1 MKQSADL
8 VEKVVQDNLDQ
19 KEFDWGHL
27 KQDVREKLNRFLFDQ
42 TKRHPVILPV
52 IMEINQHAKKKSK
65 GNNNGEKKS
74 EKANHKKEQHHSR
87 GRGRKHQT
95 EKSKQKK

>member
-8 VEKVVQDNLDQ
+8 VEKVVQENLDQ

-52 IMEINQHAKKKSK
+52 IMEVNQNSRKKVSAQKNEENEPSKQDSKKKAK
-65 GNNNGEKKS
+65 R
-74 EKANHKKEQHHSR
+74 HSGR
-87 GRGRKHQT
+87 GRGRKHHA
-95 EKSKQKK
+95 KKNNA

>member
-52 IMEINQHAKKKSK
+52 IMGINQHAKKKTKNK
-65 GNNNGEKKS
+65 GEAKKDS
-74 EKANHKKEQHHSR
+74 GSHKKEAHHGHGR
-87 GRGRKHQT
+87 GRGRKRQA
-95 EKSKQKK
+95 EKSKQSN

>member
-52 IMEINQHAKKKSK
+52 IMEINQHAKKKAK
-65 GNNNGEKKS
+65 NNSGSENKK
-74 EKANHKKEQHHSR
+74 EKANHKKEQHRGR
-87 GRGRKHQT
+87 GRGRKHQAD
-95 EKSKQKK
+95 KKKQGN